1 MKFHQLVA
9 RYLTL
14 AERRAALLVIA
25 FGGLGAL
32 ALSLAAGLELRT
44 DMADLLPQDHP
55 TVQALRRTSARQ
67 RSASSLVL
75 LIGGPDPAANE
86 RFAEALRPRLMRLVP
101 AVFSE
106 LQIGPDK
113 EVPEFQRRWRWLY
126 ASLDDLREAGRLLDR
141 ALSRQSPLYVD
152 LEGDAEAE
160 LRALRARLSPQP
172 APAAQALGRFAGK
185 SQQTGLHHVGLL
197 LWRRGGGVASASDQ
211 EALRAARKEVDA
223 LRPASFHP
231 RLRVEFTGPIAMA
244 LDEQRAILQDLGVA
258 TTLCVGLVV
267 LSIHLYFRRL
277 ALLPIVVAPAV
288 LGLLLTL
295 ALARLLLSA
304 LNANTAFLIS
314 IILGNGINAPIVLLA
329 CYGEERRRGAPV
341 PVALAGAVRG
351 ALHGTG
357 TATAAASIAYGCL
370 LLAPLP
376 GLSQFGL
383 VGGLGMLL
391 VWLMTF
397 LCAPPLLLLGERLAH
412 GALVPRPDNDPGPF
426 RAPFLRLGRAVTRR
440 PRAVLLVTGALTALA
455 LLSAWRYGRDPAAWA
470 EWDMNRLRS
479 EETEAQRRWAV
490 MYELGL
496 GNVGA
501 GHIGTDAVLLV
512 DEPSQAE
519 PVAAALLRA
528 DRAGPRLIKEVR
540 TLSSILPGSGEEQR
554 QKLLL
559 LHELRRRIDRM
570 IAQGDLSPEERAE
583 ALALRPP
590 EGLREITAADLPR
603 QAREAFSEVDGT
615 LGRLIG
621 IDADPARFDDWD
633 GHDLL
638 RLSQV
643 LTVDALGKTWI
654 AASPATLFARMLEI
668 IQRDGP
674 RVTAAAAA
682 GVVLLILCSF
692 GPRGALPVLA
702 CLGAGVAWLAGLLG
716 AFGLRLNFLNFV
728 ALPLTLGIGTDYAAN
743 LFARARGHA
752 RRAGEGRGAL
762 ADVVADTGSAVA
774 LCSLTTIIGYSALL
788 LGRSRALQSFGWI
801 ANLGEITCLCA
812 ALVVLPALLCLRP
825 PR

>member
-1 MKFHQLVA
+1 MKIHQLVA

-14 AERRAALLVIA
+14 AERSAGLLLLA
-25 FGGLGAL
+25 FASLGAL
-32 ALSLAAGLELRT
+32 ALWLAAGLELRT

-67 RSASSLVL
+67 RSATSLVL
-75 LIGGPDPAANE
+75 LIGSPDPAANE
-86 RFAEALRPRLMRLVP
+86 RFAEALRPRLLRLVP

-106 LQIGPDK
+106 LQLSPDP
-113 EVPEFQRRWRWLY
+113 EVPDFQRRWRWLY
-126 ASLDDLREAGRLLDR
+126 ASLDDLHGAGQLLDR
-141 ALSRQSPLYVD
+141 LLAARSSPLYVD

-160 LRALRARLSPQP
+160 LRALRARLSPGSEPPP
-172 APAAQALGRFAGK
+172 ARFAGISK
-185 SQQTGLHHVGLL
+185 ETGLHHVGLL

-211 EALRAARKEVDA
+211 EALRATQEQVDA

-231 RLRVEFTGPIAMA
+231 ALRVEFTGPIAMA
-244 LDEQRAILQDLGVA
+244 LDEQRAILQDLTLA
-258 TTLCVGLVV
+258 TVLCVGLVL
-267 LSIHLYFRRL
+267 LSIHLYFRRV
-277 ALLPIVVAPAV
+277 ALLPVLIAPAL

-295 ALARLLLSA
+295 ALTRLALGA

-314 IILGNGINAPIVLLA
+314 IILGNGINAPIVLIA
-329 CYGEERRRGAPV
+329 CYNEERRRGAPS
-341 PVALAGAVRG
+341 ALALAQALRG
-351 ALHGTG
+351 ALHGTA

-391 VWLMTF
+391 TWAMTF
-397 LCAPPLLLLGERLAH
+397 LCTPPLLLLGERL
-412 GALVPRPDNDPGPF
+412 VPRALTPPGDPSPF
-426 RAPFLRLGRAVTRR
+426 RAPFLHLGRAVARR
-440 PRAVLLVTGALTALA
+440 PRAVLLMTGALTALA
-455 LLSAWRYGRDPAAWA
+455 LFSGWRYGRDPAAWA

-512 DEPSQAE
+512 DDPAQAE

-528 DRAGPRLIKEVR
+528 DRAGARLIKEVR
-540 TLSSILPGSGEEQR
+540 TLRSILPGTAEEQR

-559 LHELRRRIDRM
+559 LSELRDRIDQLL
-570 IAQGDLSPEERAE
+570 AKDALAPEERAE

-590 EGLREITAADLPR
+590 DDLREITPADLPR
-603 QAREAFSEVDGT
+603 QVREAFSEIDGT

-621 IDADPARFDDWD
+621 IDADPARFDDWN

-638 RLSQV
+638 RLSQA
-643 LTVDALGKTWI
+643 LTVEALGKTWI
-654 AASPATLFARMLEI
+654 AGSPATLFARMLEI

-682 GVVLLILCSF
+682 GVALLVLCSF
-692 GPRGALPVLA
+692 GPRGALPVLL

-716 AFGLRLNFLNFV
+716 ALSLRLNFLNFV

-743 LFARARGHA
+743 LFARAR
-752 RRAGEGRGAL
+752 RAGPERL
-762 ADVVADTGSAVA
+762 AEVVADTGSAVA
-774 LCSLTTIIGYSALL
+774 LCSLTTVIGYSALL

-801 ANLGEITCLCA
+801 ANLGEITCLAA
-812 ALVVLPALLCLRP
+812 ALVVLPALLRLRG
-825 PR
+825 RRR